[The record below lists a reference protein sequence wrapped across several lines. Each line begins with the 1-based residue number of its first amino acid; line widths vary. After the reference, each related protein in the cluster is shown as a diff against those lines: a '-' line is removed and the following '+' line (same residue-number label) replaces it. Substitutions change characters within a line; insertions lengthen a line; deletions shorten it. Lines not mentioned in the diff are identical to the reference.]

1 MVPVVALTSLVLTGP
16 FLITQLDGITDKA
29 PARATID
36 HFNRAVNKSE
46 PTDPAFPEPSAEAA
60 QDTAHLTASATQT
73 AVLPSTQ
80 TARVRRPEAL
90 SPTREEIQPSVPGTV
105 GKN

>member
-36 HFNRAVNKSE
+36 HFTRAVNESD
-46 PTDPAFPEPSAEAA
+46 PSDPAAA
-60 QDTAHLTASATQT
+60 RGALTPPRGS
-73 AVLPSTQ
+73 
-80 TARVRRPEAL
+80 RHRR
-90 SPTREEIQPSVPGTV
+90 
-105 GKN
+105 